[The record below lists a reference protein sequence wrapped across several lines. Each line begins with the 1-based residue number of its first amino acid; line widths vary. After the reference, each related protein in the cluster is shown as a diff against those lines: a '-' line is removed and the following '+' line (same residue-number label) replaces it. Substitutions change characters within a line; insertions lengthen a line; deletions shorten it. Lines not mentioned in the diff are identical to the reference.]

1 MDSERTIQKRERDPE
16 SRTGYRIGV
25 DVGGTFTDVIAVDEA
40 GRVAFAKATS
50 TPADQSAGVLDGL
63 SRLAGTLG
71 VALRELLGG
80 TDSIVHGMT
89 VATNALIERKGAKVG
104 LLATEGHRDVLEM
117 REGLKPERYNLR
129 LAREEPLVPRHLR
142 FGVRERVRPDGG
154 IETPLDPAS
163 LGKALRGLRR
173 AAVESVA
180 VCYLHSYRDDRHER
194 MTREAIEEELPG
206 VYVSLSSEVLPK
218 IKEYERTSTT
228 VVNAYVGPLI
238 ARYLAGLRER
248 LASAGYT
255 GPILIMQSHG
265 GVAPIEETI
274 RVAAGTVLSGPAGG
288 LAGAR
293 RVAELA
299 AAPNLI
305 PFDMGGTSSDVS
317 LIVNGEAMLAVDK
330 AIASERIALP
340 SLDITTLGAGGGS
353 IARVD
358 GGGLLKV
365 GPRSAGADPGP
376 ACYGRGGR
384 EATVTDASV
393 VLGFL
398 DPDNFL
404 GGATS
409 LDRQAAIGSL
419 ARLGEALGTDPVRAA
434 EGVHRVINTQMAEG
448 IRVATVRRGV
458 DPRRFALLGFG
469 GAAGLQAT
477 ELARI
482 VHVDRVILP
491 RVASVLSAW
500 GMLGTELRLEAIR
513 SHVGDTGALDLAAL
527 RTLYDELETEGR
539 ARMSGWTDGPVRS
552 RRAAEMRYGEQVYEI
567 DVPLDGV
574 DFDSPLLSETL
585 KRAFE
590 VRHEELYTYFLP
602 DQDPVLI
609 NARVTTSGALPAPPV
624 EPEAPA
630 GQPAA
635 PPSGARAIYLGEWLE
650 APVYDFDTLSG
661 GQVVAGPAIIESDT
675 TTVLLRPGDEATT
688 TPERWL
694 DIRLPKT

>member
-1 MDSERTIQKRERDPE
+1 MNNL
-16 SRTGYRIGV
+16 RTGLRIGV
-25 DVGGTFTDVIAVDEA
+25 DVGGTFTDVIAVGEG
-40 GRVAFAKATS
+40 GRVTFAKAGS
-50 TPADQSAGVLDGL
+50 TPADQSAGVMDGL
-63 SRLAGTLG
+63 ARLAAELGLTL
-71 VALRELLGG
+71 RDLLTR

-89 VATNALIERKGAKVG
+89 VATNALIERKGARVG
-104 LLATEGHRDVLEM
+104 LLTTEGHRDILEM

-129 LAREEPLVPRHLR
+129 LPREAPLVPRHLR
-142 FGVRERVRPDGG
+142 FGVRERVRPDGR
-154 IETPLDPAS
+154 IETPLDSES
-163 LGKALRGLRR
+163 LLKAIRGLRR
-173 AAVESVA
+173 ARVDSIA

-194 MTREAIEEELPG
+194 LTREAIEDEMPG

-238 ARYLAGLRER
+238 ARYLAGLMDH
-248 LASAGYT
+248 LAEAGYA

-299 AAPNLI
+299 GAPNLI

-317 LIVNGEAMLAVDK
+317 LIVGGVAMLAVDK

-365 GPRSAGADPGP
+365 GPESAGAEPGP

-384 EATVTDASV
+384 DATVTDASV

-404 GGATS
+404 GGAAR
-409 LDRQAAIGSL
+409 LDRQAAMDAL

-458 DPRRFALLGFG
+458 DPRRFAIVGFG

-482 VHVDRVILP
+482 VHVDRVIVP

-513 SHVGDTGALDLAAL
+513 SHVGDTGELDIAAL
-527 RTLYDELETEGR
+527 RALFDELEIEGR
-539 ARMSGWTDGPVRS
+539 TRMSGWTDGTVRS

-574 DFDSPLLSETL
+574 DFDSPSLPETL

-590 VRHEELYTYFLP
+590 ARHEELYTYSLP

-609 NARVTTSGALPAPPV
+609 NARVTTAGALPAPPV
-624 EPEAPA
+624 EPEAPS
-630 GQPAA
+630 GEPTE
-635 PPSGARAIYLGEWLE
+635 PSGTRRIYLGEWLE
-650 APVYDFDTLSG
+650 AAVYDFDTLSR
-661 GQVVAGPAIIESDT
+661 GQDIAGPAIIESDT
-675 TTVLLRPGDEATT
+675 TTVLLRRGDRATT

>member
-1 MDSERTIQKRERDPE
+1 MNDL
-16 SRTGYRIGV
+16 RTGLRIGV
-25 DVGGTFTDVIAVDEA
+25 DVGGTFTDVVAVGEG
-40 GRVAFAKATS
+40 GRVTFAKAGS
-50 TPADQSAGVLDGL
+50 TPADQTTGVMDGL
-63 SRLAGTLG
+63 ARLAGELGLTL
-71 VALRELLGG
+71 RDLLTR
-80 TDSIVHGMT
+80 TDSIIHGMT
-89 VATNALIERKGAKVG
+89 VATNALIERKGARVG
-104 LLATEGHRDVLEM
+104 LLTTEGHRDVLEM

-129 LAREEPLVPRHLR
+129 LPREAPLVPRHLR
-142 FGVRERVRPDGG
+142 FGVRERVRPDGR
-154 IETPLDPAS
+154 IEIPLDSES
-163 LGKALRGLRR
+163 LLKAIRGLRR
-173 AAVESVA
+173 ARVDSIA
-180 VCYLHSYRDDRHER
+180 VCYLHSYRVDRHER
-194 MTREAIEEELPG
+194 LTREAIEDEMPG

-238 ARYLAGLRER
+238 ARYLAGLMDR
-248 LASAGYT
+248 LAEAGYA

-299 AAPNLI
+299 GAPNLI

-317 LIVNGEAMLAVDK
+317 LIVGGEAMLAVDK

-365 GPRSAGADPGP
+365 GPQSAGAEPGP

-384 EATVTDASV
+384 DATVTDASV

-404 GGATS
+404 GGAAR
-409 LDRQAAIGSL
+409 LDRQAAVDAL
-419 ARLGEALGTDPVRAA
+419 ARLGESLGTDPVRAA

-458 DPRRFALLGFG
+458 DPRRFAIVGFG

-482 VHVDRVILP
+482 VHVDRVIVP

-500 GMLGTELRLEAIR
+500 GMLGTELRFEAIR
-513 SHVGDTGALDLAAL
+513 SHVGDTGVLDLTAL
-527 RTLYDELETEGR
+527 RDLYDELQAEGR
-539 ARMSGWTDGPVRS
+539 TRMSGWTDGTVRS

-574 DFDSPLLSETL
+574 DFDSPSLPETL

-590 VRHEELYTYFLP
+590 ARHEELYTYSLP

-609 NARVTTSGALPAPPV
+609 NARVTTAGALPSPPV
-624 EPEAPA
+624 EPEAPS
-630 GQPAA
+630 GEPAE
-635 PPSGARAIYLGEWLE
+635 PSGTRRIYLGEWLE
-650 APVYDFDTLSG
+650 APVYDFDTLPR
-661 GQVVAGPAIIESDT
+661 GQDIAGPAIIESDT
-675 TTVLLRPGDEATT
+675 TTVLLRCGDKATT